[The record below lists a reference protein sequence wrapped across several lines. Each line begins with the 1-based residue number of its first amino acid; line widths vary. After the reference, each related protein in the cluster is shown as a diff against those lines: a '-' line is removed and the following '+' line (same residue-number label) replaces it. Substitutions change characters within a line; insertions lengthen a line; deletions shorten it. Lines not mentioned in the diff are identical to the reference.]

1 MVVPLS
7 AAEMRRKVDAI
18 QRHQSQKDR
27 PLFPGADPRE
37 FWQRALARNEARA
50 LGQWGQGLGY
60 MSHHTM
66 LLTLKLRASALGGA
80 GPACMQ
86 VQAMRACHM

>member
-1 MVVPLS
+1 MQCVAKEWEPAKAGMVVPLNPR
-7 AAEMRRKVDAI
+7 EMRSKVDAI

-50 LGQWGQGLGY
+50 LGFLV
-60 MSHHTM
+60 S
-66 LLTLKLRASALGGA
+66 RATALHVA
-80 GPACMQ
+80 DVACMQ
-86 VQAMRACHM
+86 VLAVRACQT

>member
-1 MVVPLS
+1 MAVPLS
-7 AAEMRRKVDAI
+7 AREVRRKVEAI

-50 LGQWGQGLGY
+50 LGPRGQGVG
-60 MSHHTM
+60 
-66 LLTLKLRASALGGA
+66 
-80 GPACMQ
+80 
-86 VQAMRACHM
+86 

>member
-7 AAEMRRKVDAI
+7 PREIRRKVDAI

-37 FWQRALARNEARA
+37 FWQRALARNEARG
-50 LGQWGQGLGY
+50 LGPWGQGRVDHNARPHPK
-60 MSHHTM
+60 S
-66 LLTLKLRASALGGA
+66 RAPAL
-80 GPACMQ
+80 
-86 VQAMRACHM
+86 

>member
-7 AAEMRRKVDAI
+7 ANELRRKVDAI

-37 FWQRALARNEARA
+37 FWQRALARNQVRP
-50 LGQWGQGLGY
+50 
-60 MSHHTM
+60 M
-66 LLTLKLRASALGGA
+66 LRETA
-80 GPACMQ
+80 GPFQ
-86 VQAMRACHM
+86 QPVW